1 MFSKILV
8 PIDGSDMAW
17 RALEDAVVLGEK
29 FSSSITIIHVVQ
41 PYNTIPSIDGSPI
54 FIPRDV
60 EEIQRSG
67 DVLLKHAAEKMVGY
81 PYPLDTHIEYGYPA
95 ERILHLIK
103 EQGFDAVVIGYQG
116 LSAFAEFLLGSVA
129 MNVAQHSPV
138 PVLIVK

>member
-17 RALEDAVVLGEK
+17 RALEDAAVLGEK
-29 FSSSITIIHVVQ
+29 FGSSITIIHVVQ

-54 FIPRDV
+54 FIPHDV
-60 EEIQRSG
+60 KEIQHSG
-67 DVLLKHAAEKMVGY
+67 NILLKRAAEKIAGY
-81 PYPLDTHIEYGYPA
+81 SYPLDTHIEYGYPA
-95 ERILHLIK
+95 ERILHIIR
-103 EQGFDAVVIGYQG
+103 EQGFDAVVMGHQG
-116 LSAFAEFLLGSVA
+116 LSAFVEFLLGSVA